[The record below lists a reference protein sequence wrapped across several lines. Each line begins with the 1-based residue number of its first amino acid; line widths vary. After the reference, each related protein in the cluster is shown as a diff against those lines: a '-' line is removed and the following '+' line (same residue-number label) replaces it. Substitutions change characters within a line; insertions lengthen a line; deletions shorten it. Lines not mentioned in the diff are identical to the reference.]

1 MNLWSQDATWTT
13 VKEDAMAKLIVD
25 DELWALI
32 EPILPAW
39 TPSPRG
45 GQPRKPDRL
54 CLTGILFVL
63 KTGIGWEDF
72 PQEMGCCGMTLWN
85 RMKEW
90 ADAGVWPRLHRLLLD
105 RLRGADQID
114 FSRVLVDSGT
124 VRAVG
129 GAKRPARTPRIAANP
144 ARNTTSSAMRGA
156 RRWRRSS
163 LARTVMTAHN

>member
-1 MNLWSQDATWTT
+1 
-13 VKEDAMAKLIVD
+13 MAKHIVD
-25 DELWALI
+25 DELWELI
-32 EPILPAW
+32 EPILSPW
-39 TPSPRG
+39 KPSPKG

-63 KTGIGWEDF
+63 KTGIAWEDF

-90 ADAGVWPRLHRLLLD
+90 ADAGVWSRVHRLLLA

-129 GAKRPARTPRIAANP
+129 AGKKRAPTPRTAANP
-144 ARNTTSSAMRGA
+144 ARSTTSSAMPGA
-156 RRWRRSS
+156 RRW
-163 LARTVMTAHN
+163 

>member
-1 MNLWSQDATWTT
+1 MNIESQEATLIT

-25 DELWALI
+25 DELWELI
-32 EPILPAW
+32 EPILPRW
-39 TPSPRG
+39 TPSPKG

-63 KTGIGWEDF
+63 KTGIAWEDF
-72 PQEMGCCGMTLWN
+72 PQEMGCSGMTLWN
-85 RMKEW
+85 RMKQW
-90 ADAGVWPRLHRLLLD
+90 ADAGVWPRVHQLLLD

-129 GAKRPARTPRIAANP
+129 GAKKPARTPRIAANP
-144 ARNTTSSAMRGA
+144 ARNTTSSAMPTA
-156 RRWRRSS
+156 HRWRRSS
-163 LARTVMTAHN
+163 PVRTVTTARN

>member
-1 MNLWSQDATWTT
+1 
-13 VKEDAMAKLIVD
+13 MAKLIVD
-25 DELWALI
+25 DDLWELI

-39 TPSPRG
+39 TPSPKG

-63 KTGIGWEDF
+63 KTGIAWEDF
-72 PQEMGCCGMTLWN
+72 PQEMGCSGMTLWN

-105 RLRGADQID
+105 RLRSVDLID

-129 GAKRPARTPRIAANP
+129 AGEKRDRTPRIAASP
-144 ARNTTSSAMRGA
+144 APNTTSSAMRGA

-163 LARTVMTAHN
+163 PAPTVTTARS